1 MRHLIACRGIAA
13 CAAILVASAYPE
25 ELECSRALGLGERY
39 MGKDAAA
46 SATFLR
52 VVDAAGTVVPCGSTV
67 AAGTALTVEIDG
79 LDPAVDQY
87 VLEIS
92 GASFL
97 SGPCDRK
104 RSNDAAGEI
113 ALAAGETAS
122 LLGAHAHKY
131 GVVSITESCA
141 LTAAPAPRHP

>member
-1 MRHLIACRGIAA
+1 
-13 CAAILVASAYPE
+13 
-25 ELECSRALGLGERY
+25 

-52 VVDAAGTVVPCGSTV
+52 VVDAAGTLVPCGSTV
-67 AAGTALTVEIDG
+67 AAGTALTVVIDG
-79 LDPAVDQY
+79 LAPAVDQY

-97 SGPCDRK
+97 SGPCDRT
-104 RSNDAAGEI
+104 RSNDAAGEV

-131 GVVSITESCA
+131 GVVSITESCS
-141 LTAAPAPRHP
+141 LTAAAAPTREPTPRPTTPRPTARPAPSPEPKAAKPAASKPH